1 MVNFNRVRHAM
12 THEEL
17 FQIPVVLFIFNR
29 PETTRK
35 VFSVIK
41 NIRPSYFFLIADGPR
56 DHISGEKEKCDAVR
70 ELVLKD
76 IDWKCQL
83 FTNFSEKNL
92 GCKIRISSGLNWV
105 FSKVDHAIILEDDCI
120 PDPSFFSFVV

>member
-41 NIRPSYFFLIADGPR
+41 NIRPSYFFSLPMDQEIIFPVKKKSVTQ
-56 DHISGEKEKCDAVR
+56 SG
-70 ELVLKD
+70 
-76 IDWKCQL
+76 
-83 FTNFSEKNL
+83 N
-92 GCKIRISSGLNWV
+92 
-105 FSKVDHAIILEDDCI
+105 
-120 PDPSFFSFVV
+120 